1 MLKKMGTAAL
11 LALLA
16 GFGATSAVAQEELK
30 IGVIGPLSGGGTAW
44 GLAISRGVQM
54 AVDEVNAE
62 GGVKVGGKSYKIKP
76 IVVDDGY
83 TASGGRTA
91 ADRLVK
97 LEKVKFIVGPVG
109 SPSVLGALSATEP
122 AKVLMLSNG
131 FAINILK
138 NDTHAPYNYR
148 VISTTI
154 EFAPAM
160 IDWMHKKFPQV
171 KKVGMLGTNDATG
184 QAVLPMLSG
193 FYKEKGIDVWTDMF
207 DRGSQEF
214 VPLLTRMMAQNV
226 DLLDLNSLSP
236 ADAGLVI
243 KQARQAGYKGLIWQ
257 VGGPGV
263 PEIIEIA
270 GPLAEGFMSLEMYD
284 YFSPVGQKFAE
295 RYHAKWS
302 GVINAQVP
310 LWYNAAKILF
320 EGLRR
325 AGSIDVDKVRDAIPL
340 TEGYDAGVVG
350 PVVWGGMKNYGV
362 NKQLLVPTWIAEVK
376 DGKEVIITKI
386 TPEKH

>member
-1 MLKKMGTAAL
+1 MLRKMGAAAL
-11 LALLA
+11 LALMA

-131 FAINILK
+131 FAMNILK

-160 IDWMHKKFPQV
+160 IDWVHKKFPQV

-310 LWYNAAKILF
+310 LWYNGAKILF
-320 EGLRR
+320 EAMRR
-325 AGSIDVDKVRDAIPL
+325 AGSIDVDKVRDAMPL